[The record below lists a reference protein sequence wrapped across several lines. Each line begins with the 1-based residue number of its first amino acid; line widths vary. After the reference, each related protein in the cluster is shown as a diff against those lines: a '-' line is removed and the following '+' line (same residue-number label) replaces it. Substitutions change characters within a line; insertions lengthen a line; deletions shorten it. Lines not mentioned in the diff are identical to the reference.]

1 MSQEARQGR
10 YHKHRG
16 SRPPLTRNVLKC
28 DGQRP
33 CGRCQIHGIPEC
45 RYDVAIRQS
54 KEELR
59 TELQSLRDRQ
69 DSTDQLLSALT
80 EPELS
85 GQVLERL
92 RAGQSLDSIL
102 SWANEARSSSGTVSG
117 DTLSGGTT
125 TRSGSTLA
133 ALSEHAS
140 REAGQ
145 RLEKSSEDKTPAAD
159 YPGYTFRPDQ
169 VLWPQGLPS
178 TAASSEAWTAISSD
192 PTLIRHLLAL
202 YFCWEYPIFASL
214 SREHFVEDFYE
225 GRHRYCSP
233 LLVNSMLA
241 LGSRWSTASTSRANS
256 DHVHPTGESFFAESV
271 RLLSQETDRRSLT
284 TVQALGLMS
293 MREMSCGRDAEG
305 RYYAIQSIRL
315 AVDMGL
321 HRKINEGDLDLLYV
335 QASTFWGAFSL
346 DT

>member
-1 MSQEARQGR
+1 M

-33 CGRCQIHGIPEC
+33 CGRCQIHSIPEC

-92 RAGQSLDSIL
+92 RAGQSLDGIL
-102 SWANEARSSSGTVSG
+102 SWASEARSSSGTISSS
-117 DTLSGGTT
+117 TISGGTT

-145 RLEKSSEDKTPAAD
+145 GSEKGSSHNTPAVD
-159 YPGYTFRPDQ
+159 YPGYTFSPDQ

-178 TAASSEAWTAISSD
+178 TEASSEVWTTVSSD

-214 SREHFVEDFYE
+214 SREHFLEDFHE

-241 LGSRWSTASTSRANS
+241 LGSRWSTAPNS
-256 DHVHPTGESFFAESV
+256 QVDLNDGHPTGESFFAESV

-321 HRKINEGDLDLLYV
+321 HRKINKGDLDLLYV
-335 QASTFWGAFSL
+335 QSSTFWGAFSL